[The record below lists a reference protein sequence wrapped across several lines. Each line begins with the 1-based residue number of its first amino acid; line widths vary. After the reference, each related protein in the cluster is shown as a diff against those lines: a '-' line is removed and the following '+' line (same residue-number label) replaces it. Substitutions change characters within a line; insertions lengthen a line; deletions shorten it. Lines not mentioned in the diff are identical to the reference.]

1 MSKKRTK
8 SQKAKQ
14 AASKASS
21 NASPAMSRRK
31 FIAIP
36 VAVAAIGTAAVG
48 INALE
53 AKSRELHDLEVVG
66 QGQPVIVQIHDPGC
80 PTCRRL
86 KKIVQNS
93 LDGNDDVLF
102 RLADITTTEG
112 KALQTRHAVPHV
124 TLLFYDKKGRHVHTT
139 RGLQTTESVQAA
151 VEQVF

>member
-14 AASKASS
+14 ASS
-21 NASPAMSRRK
+21 NASPVMSRRK

-53 AKSRELHDLEVVG
+53 AKSRELHDLEVLG

-102 RLADITTTEG
+102 RLADITTSEG
-112 KALQTRHAVPHV
+112 KALQTKHAVPHV
-124 TLLFYDKKGRHVHTT
+124 TLLFYDKKGKHVHTT
-139 RGLQTTESVQAA
+139 RGLQTKESVRAA
-151 VEQVF
+151 VDQVF